1 MSSLVLLAPLA
12 SAPLA
17 PPTLPPVGPSPT
29 TPSPASDLS
38 SNPTTGLSCSPTS
51 APSFRTSLGGEVE
64 IEDWCTPNPSEEEA
78 QDGARRERQ
87 RREDDG
93 TFGPGDYGWGTDI
106 TTTTIVVETTNYEP
120 QVTTVFTTWG
130 VEVTSVQTGEAV
142 TISVYE
148 GEGTTIT
155 LTPNVV
161 TYTLFPTSTEFQTFT
176 VTDSQT
182 TYETTTAV
190 FTSTAQASTTTEI
203 PPQTITTTEQSA
215 SEASSTSSE
224 TLPTTPPP
232 WLTVTSSTST
242 ASSQS
247 SHGSKTTSTTQP
259 TPTIA
264 VQSDCLPGSAHQNVP
279 GLFNLTHDQTIT
291 LYVMAIYLVG
301 ITIAW
306 NLFGIRL
313 ALYGFKSFTVFVH
326 ESGHAVGF
334 LFSGLRLWRF
344 TIDPN
349 QGGAT
354 HTTPGKPMTPLA
366 LFFGQVFSIVF
377 GGAMIFCGFDTLAS
391 KVASFV
397 IMACWIPV
405 IWFQTHLF
413 SRLNCLATLGLLI
426 GIWFID
432 HATGLRYVVLF
443 FGVMSS
449 FYIVWDTI
457 DDLFHRKQHECCVVM
472 IESHTAVP
480 ARSEDIPPRYWQG
493 QVTERTLRS
502 TAWFA
507 LWLLA
512 TIVVVVGCILAALA
526 VWRQTPHGMYC
537 QGQSL
542 APT

>member
-1 MSSLVLLAPLA
+1 M
-12 SAPLA
+12 
-17 PPTLPPVGPSPT
+17 
-29 TPSPASDLS
+29 
-38 SNPTTGLSCSPTS
+38 
-51 APSFRTSLGGEVE
+51 
-64 IEDWCTPNPSEEEA
+64 

-87 RREDDG
+87 RRGDDG
-93 TFGPGDYGWGTDI
+93 TFGPGDYGWGTDT
-106 TTTTIVVETTNYEP
+106 TTTTIVAETTIYEP
-120 QVTTVFTTWG
+120 QVTTVITTWG
-130 VEVTSVQTGEAV
+130 VAVTSVQTGEAV
-142 TISVYE
+142 TISVFE
-148 GEGTTIT
+148 GDGTTIT

-161 TYTLFPTSTEFQTFT
+161 TYTLFPASPEFQTLT

-190 FTSTAQASTTTEI
+190 FTSTAQALTTTEV
-203 PPQTITTTEQSA
+203 PPQTATTTEQPV
-215 SEASSTSSE
+215 SETSSTIKATTSSSE

-232 WLTVTSSTST
+232 WLTVTSSTRRTRSK
-242 ASSQS
+242 AP
-247 SHGSKTTSTTQP
+247 HNKTTSNAQP
-259 TPTIA
+259 TPTSA
-264 VQSDCLPGSAHQNVP
+264 VQSVCLPGSAHQTMP
-279 GLFNLTHDQTIT
+279 GIFNLTRDQKIT

-326 ESGHAVGF
+326 ESGHVVGF
-334 LFSGLRLWRF
+334 LFSRLRLWRF

-354 HTTPGKPMTPLA
+354 HTTPGGPMTPLA
-366 LFFGQVFSIVF
+366 LFFGQVFSIAF

-397 IMACWIPV
+397 IMACWPPV
-405 IWFQTHLF
+405 IWFQAHVLP
-413 SRLNCLATLGLLI
+413 RLICLATLGLLI
-426 GIWFID
+426 GVWFID

-443 FGVMSS
+443 FGIMSS

-457 DDLFHRKQHECCVVM
+457 DDFFHRKQHECCVVM

-480 ARSEDIPPRYWQG
+480 AQSQYIHAGYCSG
-493 QVTERTLRS
+493 KVTERTPRS

-507 LWLLA
+507 SWLLA
-512 TIVVVVGCILAALA
+512 TIVVVVGCIIAALA
-526 VWRQTPHGMYC
+526 FWRQTPHGMYC
-537 QGQSL
+537 QGQSF